1 MTEGQTKILRR
12 AAIFQSGILAGHL
25 EEVPDG
31 GWRFVYVKG
40 YVKIPISLTL
50 PVRKEPYAFKA
61 FPAVLDG
68 LLPEG
73 EQLKALLKKQKI
85 DRNDCFKQLVTVG
98 QDLVGSLSASLA
110 KGSIPE
116 AKEG

>member
-31 GWRFVYVKG
+31 GWSFVYVKG

-50 PVRKEPYAFKA
+50 PVRKEPYVFET

-73 EQLKALLKKQKI
+73 EQLNALLKKQKI
-85 DRNDCFKQLVTVG
+85 DRNDCFTQLVTVG
-98 QDLVGSLSASLA
+98 QDLVGSLSVCQVEV
-110 KGSIPE
+110 SIPE
-116 AKEG
+116 TQEV

>member
-1 MTEGQTKILRR
+1 MTDSEIKVLRR
-12 AAIFQSGILAGHL
+12 AGVFQSEIFAGYL
-25 EEVPDG
+25 QEELGGLWVFEYIDG
-31 GWRFVYVKG
+31 YKDT
-40 YVKIPISLTL
+40 PISLTL

-73 EQLKALLKKQKI
+73 EQLEALLKKQKI
-85 DRNDCFKQLVTVG
+85 DRNDCFTQLVTVG

-116 AKEG
+116 TKEG

>member
-1 MTEGQTKILRR
+1 MTEGQTKTLRR

-31 GWRFVYVKG
+31 GWSFVYVEG
-40 YVKIPISLTL
+40 YAEIPISLTL
-50 PVRKEPYAFKA
+50 PVRKEPYVFEA

-73 EQLKALLKKQKI
+73 EQLNALLKKQKI
-85 DRNDCFKQLVTVG
+85 DRNDCFTQLVTVG
-98 QDLVGSLSASLA
+98 QDLVGSLSVYQTEV
-110 KGSIPE
+110 SIPE
-116 AKEG
+116 KQAS

>member
-1 MTEGQTKILRR
+1 MTDNDTKILRR
-12 AAIFQSGILAGHL
+12 AAICQSGTLAGYL
-25 EEVPDG
+25 EEAPDG
-31 GWRFVYVKG
+31 GWSFAYVDG
-40 YVKIPISLTL
+40 YAEIPISLTL

-73 EQLKALLKKQKI
+73 EQLEALLKKQKI
-85 DRNDCFKQLVTVG
+85 DRNDCFKQLVTGG

-116 AKEG
+116 TKEG